1 MANHCKA
8 QQNFI
13 NLQADVLRLADRD
26 HGLSIKRLAMLTEI
40 PATTLVT
47 WKNGTAMPAWA
58 MVELARF
65 IPDDLMSLMT
75 EPAGKFVGTLTDDGG
90 GCLDSLGREAAGY
103 TAELLDAKSDG
114 IVTPMERAKLGERA
128 RRVASVARAVAA

>member
-8 QQNFI
+8 QQNFVT
-13 NLQADVLRLADRD
+13 LQADLFRLAARD
-26 HGLSIKRLAMLTEI
+26 HGLSIKRLSLLADI
-40 PATTLVT
+40 PATTMTT
-47 WKNGTAMPAWA
+47 WASGTVMPAWA
-58 MVELARF
+58 MVELAKY

-75 EPAGKFVGTLTDDGG
+75 EPAGKFVGTLGDDGG